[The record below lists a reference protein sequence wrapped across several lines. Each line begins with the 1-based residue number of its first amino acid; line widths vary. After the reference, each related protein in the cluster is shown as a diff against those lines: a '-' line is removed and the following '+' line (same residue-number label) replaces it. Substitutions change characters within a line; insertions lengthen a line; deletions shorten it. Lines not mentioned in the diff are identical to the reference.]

1 MSALEL
7 GKRDTGATTSEQKVK
22 SLKVRW
28 FKSDIGKKDEKESTD
43 KKGESIVIQRYSLV
57 KLKVEQGRGKA
68 KLEEIE
74 YFRVICIFNKYYNKW
89 FMIEDEQKEWFE
101 NFPKN
106 KLRLMVCMLKSDSII
121 DSDIFEEVQMNNSVW
136 DNSKIAMVVDASQVI
151 SVHGCIADIMF

>member
-1 MSALEL
+1 MSVLEL

-43 KKGESIVIQRYSLV
+43 KKGESIVIQRGSLV
-57 KLKVEQGRGKA
+57 TLKVEQGRGKA

-89 FMIEDEQKEWFE
+89 FMIEDKQKE
-101 NFPKN
+101 
-106 KLRLMVCMLKSDSII
+106 
-121 DSDIFEEVQMNNSVW
+121 
-136 DNSKIAMVVDASQVI
+136 
-151 SVHGCIADIMF
+151 